1 MNSAGSRVT
10 TLITEHLGFAPLT
23 LIDEIINDVNTIMY
37 KCTVGL
43 VEYLE
48 SKRDSQI
55 DEIKKELGIDKDVI
69 LDKSQI
75 DPKRVFSL
83 EEIELGAA
91 SLETLMVSHVDK
103 NFDKFE
109 LYTLRNIFTIPP
121 DLVQNGWV
129 RLKHHENINKEYLN
143 AGTNTDLDA
152 QLKPLVDSIN
162 FELQIRKLLM
172 LQKAKAE
179 RIVELLRH
187 YRTCVEAMTQAGP
200 DLKLLPETIS
210 ILKNNLMP
218 MNEHVYYL
226 LDQVDKL
233 LRQVLQLNDRFAN
246 DKSLAGMK
254 SVQFGPSAR
263 DTYIREKSLKI
274 LDEIGILSGDPK
286 DPSKKVLYSAYAQT
300 EK

>member
-1 MNSAGSRVT
+1 MNSTDSRVT
-10 TLITEHLGFAPLT
+10 ALITEHLGFAPLT

-37 KCTVGL
+37 KCTTGL

-48 SKRDSQI
+48 SKRNSQL
-55 DEIKKELGIDKDVI
+55 DELKKELDKDVI
-69 LDKSQI
+69 LDNSQI
-75 DPKRVFSL
+75 DHKKVFSL
-83 EEIELGAA
+83 EEIQLGAA

-129 RLKHHENINKEYLN
+129 RLKHHENINREFLE
-143 AGTNTDLDA
+143 AEINTDLDA

-162 FELQIRKLLM
+162 FELQMRKLLM

-187 YRTCVEAMTQAGP
+187 YRTCVEAVAQAGP

-210 ILKNNLMP
+210 MLKNNLMP
-218 MNEHVYYL
+218 MHENLYYL
-226 LDQVDKL
+226 LDQVDGL
-233 LRQVLQLNDRFAN
+233 LRQVLQLNDRFTN
-246 DKSLAGMK
+246 DKSLVGMK

-274 LDEIGILSGDPK
+274 LDEIGILSGDPT
-286 DPSKKVLYSAYAQT
+286 DPSRKVLYSASAQT
-300 EK
+300 EN